1 MEFSKKILFL
11 LILALLVGASV
22 GYSLGNKKPET
33 ILEKSSEQIMTGNE
47 MTAEKKALIGQKL
60 DLLKNYTNFVFLP
73 PEATGDSL
81 SYVEKM
87 EKIIQS
93 INNEEITAKFYVTG
107 ETENKEQKIIDF
119 LDFLNENIKAD
130 LQ

>member
-11 LILALLVGASV
+11 LVLALVVGASV
-22 GYSLGNKKPET
+22 GYSLGNKKPVT
-33 ILEKSSEQIMTGNE
+33 ILEKNSEQITTGNE

-87 EKIIQS
+87 EKIVQS
-93 INNEEITAKFYVTG
+93 INDENITAKFYATG
-107 ETENKEQKIIDF
+107 EAENKEQKIIDF
-119 LDFLNENIKAD
+119 LDFLNESIKAD